1 VERVG
6 ETRVI
11 VNTVNPGFCYES
23 DLHRDVPGIQG
34 VILGGVKRVIGR
46 STKVGA
52 RALVDNAV
60 VQAQESH
67 GRYLE
72 DCKIKP

>member
-1 VERVG
+1 
-6 ETRVI
+6 
-11 VNTVNPGFCYES
+11 
-23 DLHRDVPGIQG
+23 
-34 VILGGVKRVIGR
+34 VKRVIGR

-52 RALVDNAV
+52 RTLVDSAV